1 MKHYE
6 DFALSDVPFHM
17 RDGPPK
23 SFPAS
28 LGHVLISFSQ
38 LEDEI
43 SSGIGKLLALDPV
56 TAQIV
61 VADMGFRNKTQLMA
75 SLVRHRIPTTAF
87 NTGDADPHDM
97 FSELLALCIRSEELR
112 NRIIHSSWRGWYT
125 DDDKVEMRKS
135 SARGRRGLD
144 IRTEEVDS
152 AYIMDVSDFICY
164 VAHSVY
170 EFFMVVK
177 EREP

>member
-1 MKHYE
+1 MKYYE
-6 DFALSDVPFHM
+6 DFAVSDVPFHM

-23 SFPAS
+23 AFPAS

-38 LEDEI
+38 LEKEI

-61 VADMGFRNKTQLMA
+61 VADMAFRVKTQLMA

-87 NTGDADPHDM
+87 NTGDADPHEM
-97 FSELLALCIRSEELR
+97 FSELLALCIRSQELR
-112 NRIIHSSWRGWYT
+112 NRIVHSSWEGWYT
-125 DDDKVEMRKS
+125 DDDKVEMLKAT
-135 SARGRRGLD
+135 ARGRRALD
-144 IRTEEVDS
+144 IRTEEVDA

-164 VAHSVY
+164 VSYSVH

-177 EREP
+177 DNEP